1 MKNIEIMHSMFG
13 ELPEHKCGECSN
25 LHKRTY
31 SNVCWKCEV
40 FGSSSSES
48 SDFRKKWTAC
58 GMFCKEYTGTP
69 IKDYVK
75 HTPKAKDDVQIEGQM
90 ELFDANL

>member
-25 LHKRTY
+25 LVTHTY
-31 SNVCWKCEV
+31 NRSYNKCLV
-40 FGSSSSES
+40 WGQSCSES
-48 SDFRKKWTAC
+48 SDWRKKWTAC
-58 GMFCKEYTGTP
+58 GMFCKDYDGTT

-75 HTPKAKDDVQIEGQM
+75 HSPKAYNDVQIEGQM
-90 ELFDANL
+90 RLDV

>member
-1 MKNIEIMHSMFG
+1 MKNIEIMHQMFG

-25 LHKRTY
+25 LVTHTY
-31 SNVCWKCEV
+31 NKVFRKCLVWGE
-40 FGSSSSES
+40 SSSES

-58 GMFCKEYTGTP
+58 GMFCKDYDGTP

-75 HTPKAKDDVQIEGQM
+75 HSPKAYKDAQIEGQM
-90 ELFDANL
+90 RLEL